1 MRLGI
6 VHHRIQP
13 SSPQQDGAHERMHRT
28 LQASTTRPPAK
39 NRVGQQKKFDAFI
52 DEFNNLRPHESL
64 DDDTPASRYR
74 PSPRPFPERIPKPE
88 YPGHCEHRRVS
99 NAGCFRFGSRQVFL
113 SQALGGDVIG
123 LEEIDDGLWN
133 ILFCSTLLGR
143 FDERTGKISGADFR
157 TDAGGAGWF

>member
-74 PSPRPFPERIPKPE
+74 PSPRPFPERIHKPE